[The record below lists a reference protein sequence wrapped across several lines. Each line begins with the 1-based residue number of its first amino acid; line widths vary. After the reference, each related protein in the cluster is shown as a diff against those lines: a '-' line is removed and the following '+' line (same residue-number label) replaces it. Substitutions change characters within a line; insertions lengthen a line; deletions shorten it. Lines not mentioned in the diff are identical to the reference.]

1 MVVVRAKYILH
12 GADLDVIEDGVVEI
26 DDEGKV
32 VGVGKYTGQ
41 LSLNLGHAVLMP
53 QLVNAHVHP
62 LDVVMADRDAYYID
76 DLVGWPY
83 GAKYIL
89 LRGLVAKGRHLKPL
103 EAVAKRI
110 KRYGTGCV
118 VAFAE
123 YAARDVEK
131 AFREF
136 RVDALVFQEAH
147 GDLPEYPYVQI
158 ASPLDHSP
166 EYLRSLRS
174 RARLVA
180 THVSETEDC
189 HEGGDLELALKV
201 LDADVL
207 VHLVYATPEE
217 IAEVPEGKAVVVNP
231 RANAYFVGR
240 LPDVPALLRLK
251 PLLGTDNV
259 FINEPDIWAEMKFLH
274 AYAKTRGWPLGEK
287 TILQMATT
295 WPWEKL
301 RCGTPLEVG
310 ASIKAMAVALPYPT
324 HDVYKFLVKR
334 AGGQDVLA
342 FIEGVEVVFQHEL

>member
-1 MVVVRAKYILH
+1 YVLH
-12 GADLDVIEDGVVEI
+12 GVDLDVIEDGVVEI
-26 DDEGKV
+26 DDEGRV
-32 VGVGKYTGQ
+32 VGIGRYTGQ
-41 LSLNLGHAVLMP
+41 LSLNLGHVVLMP

-62 LDVVMADRDAYYID
+62 LDVAIADREDYYID

-83 GAKYIL
+83 GVKYVS
-89 LRGLVAKGRHLKPL
+89 LRGLVARGRHLRLL
-103 EAVAKRI
+103 EAVARRI
-110 KRYGTGCV
+110 RKYGVGCV

-131 AFREF
+131 AFRKF
-136 RVDALVFQEAH
+136 NIDPLVFQEAH
-147 GDLPEYPYVQI
+147 GDLPEHPYVQV

-166 EYLRSLRS
+166 EYLRRLRS
-174 RARLVA
+174 RAKLVA

-189 HEGGDLELALKV
+189 HEEGDVELALKV
-201 LDADVL
+201 LEADVL

-217 IAEVPEGKAVVVNP
+217 IAEMPEGKTVVINP

-259 FINEPDIWAEMKFLH
+259 FMNEPDVWAEMKFLH
-274 AYAKTRGWPLGEK
+274 AYAKTRGWPLDER
-287 TILQMATT
+287 TILQMAAT

-301 RCGTPLEVG
+301 RCGAPLEVG
-310 ASIKAMAVALPYPT
+310 ASVKAVAVALPYPT
-324 HDVYKFLVKR
+324 HNVYKFLVKR

-342 FIEGVEVVFQHEL
+342 FMEGDRVVFQHEV